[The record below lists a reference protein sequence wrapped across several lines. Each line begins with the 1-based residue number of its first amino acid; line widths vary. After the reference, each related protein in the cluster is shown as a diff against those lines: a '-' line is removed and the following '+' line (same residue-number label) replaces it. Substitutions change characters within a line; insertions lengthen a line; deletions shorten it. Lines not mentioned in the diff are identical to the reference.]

1 MRDSDNNRRSYI
13 VFCMKNQYAY
23 QLSNN
28 WGFAFPILA
37 VLVGVAV
44 NMLAL
49 PFNVDTL
56 YDEGYLYLSVEDA
69 RHGMIDGLSQWAP
82 LVITLLGNEVC
93 SSILLLRIVRLVL
106 ALLTGILFVLVTHTI
121 AENKREKIQYAIL
134 SFLLLVPSMGGLIIS
149 YNGLAQFFQILA
161 CASLYRLLT
170 DEKVGLNVIWA
181 IMTGFLITASI
192 FIILPSAVLLGVC
205 TILLVCVR
213 YWREWK
219 SMLMYL
225 AGGLS
230 GILLALL
237 FIHCFV
243 ADLTGIIH
251 AMQTTAQTV
260 TTLDRGYDP
269 FTFVTKILLFLRDWL
284 LCICVLIGIVVIS
297 VKLQSYSKILAFVFY
312 AVTILLY
319 LKYQQKPMVTLP
331 MAMIVLWIISCRKQ
345 VDRITKQIILN
356 DKALFESFL
365 LFFPLIASIG
375 TNVYLGGKMTFF
387 IMPWA
392 LGLWMM
398 GFNKDVELK
407 KESLLVLSIVLLMGS
422 WNQFKSID
430 YSYSRVQEGALKGM
444 YLNPMQ
450 EEHFAT
456 VDSIVKTYGFKK
468 GESVVFFTQL
478 SSMTEC
484 YLGGAKCGNYF
495 QPMDFV
501 AHAQDSLPAPDF
513 LFLCKYDEDIA
524 GETLQQMDWGWPEEF
539 DKYYVG
545 SPDALYVG
553 YPTERWL
560 YCRKIVK

>member
-13 VFCMKNQYAY
+13 IFCMKTQCKY

-28 WGFAFPILA
+28 WGFVFPILA
-37 VLVGVAV
+37 VLAGIVV
-44 NMLAL
+44 NVLSL

-69 RHGMIDGLSQWAP
+69 QHGMIDGISQWATF
-82 LVITLLGNEVC
+82 VVTLFGKEVC

-106 ALLTGILFVLVTHTI
+106 ALLTGILFVLLTHTI
-121 AENKREKIQYAIL
+121 AKNKRDKIQYTIL
-134 SFLLLVPSMGGLIIS
+134 SCLLLVPSMGGIILS

-170 DEKVGLNVIWA
+170 DEKVGLNVFWA
-181 IMTGFLITASI
+181 IITGFLITASI

-225 AGGLS
+225 AGGLL
-230 GILLALL
+230 GIIIALL

-243 ADLTGIIH
+243 ADITEIIH
-251 AMQTTAQTV
+251 SMQTTAQTV
-260 TTLDRGYDP
+260 TTLNRGYDP
-269 FTFVTKILLFLRDWL
+269 ITFATKILLFLRDWL

-345 VDRITKQIILN
+345 VDRITKQTILN

-501 AHAQDSLPAPDF
+501 AHAKDSLPAPDF